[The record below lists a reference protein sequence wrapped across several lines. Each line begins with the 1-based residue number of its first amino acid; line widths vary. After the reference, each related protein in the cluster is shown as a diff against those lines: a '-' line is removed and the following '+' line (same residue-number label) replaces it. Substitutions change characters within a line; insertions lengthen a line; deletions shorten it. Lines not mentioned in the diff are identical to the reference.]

1 MRFSVFALS
10 SVPDTATTRQLFG
23 LDDLDDKSVSKVLF
37 HRRKQQ
43 TGSSEILRWDQRA
56 IAGLTLIQH
65 SADNVGLNS
74 MNFATHSEEDML
86 HAFFKAVPE
95 QGRMVSWDDEDG
107 GIALLHF
114 RTLKHAISYPA
125 YWQALTSGANMHMDI
140 RGWLSPPSGD
150 RPTLDEITRKL
161 GFPGQVIR
169 TQTSVMDA
177 WLQGRHE
184 EVQAYSDNKALNT
197 YLLALRLFTVIGDM
211 TAHEHEQ
218 AGNRLLDELTKRD
231 DEHLTSFVTAWS
243 KT

>member
-65 SADNVGLNS
+65 SANNVGLSS
-74 MNFATHSEEDML
+74 MNLGTHSEEDML
-86 HAFFKAVPE
+86 HAFFKAVPQ

-107 GIALLHF
+107 GIPLLHF

-177 WLQGRHE
+177 WLQGRHD
-184 EVQAYSDNKALNT
+184 EVQAYSDIKALNT